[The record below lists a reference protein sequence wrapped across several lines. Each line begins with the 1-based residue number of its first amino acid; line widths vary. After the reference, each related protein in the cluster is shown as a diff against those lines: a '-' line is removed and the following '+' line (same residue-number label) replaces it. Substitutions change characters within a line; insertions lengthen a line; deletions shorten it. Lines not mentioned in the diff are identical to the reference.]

1 MNQIERFAQLQR
13 QNREQQ
19 LIFERMNEAAAPSYA
34 SVIKSTLT
42 APTEKMIQEYNAKNQ
57 QVPVIIND
65 PDTGE
70 PTKFKFHP
78 VEIEPEL
85 EAEESDTNQQ
95 QAIYEAQQYMNM
107 IDEELPKLQKER
119 RRINDQHVEVRALY
133 DNGEITEQE
142 YNDDTDAINASVA
155 RLDAE
160 IQRFEVEIPLVNAE
174 IIQNLQEM
182 ELIKGRNMVIRETNK
197 DKNKLLFDELNRLNS
212 GAFNMAQLPYE
223 TDEEYKRRL
232 ISHSQ
237 IETPDQVLYDAS
249 IFAQKDFR
257 SHLRELLN
265 DESIIESVTNSFTPQ
280 ELTKLLGKWGAIQKR
295 WLEIFGKNNEYITV
309 DEIITFLQNPTT
321 KSEFESTVLAKKLNA
336 PKNAVVDYSVAG
348 YEIDEL
354 PDNILKI
361 RKTENPNAL
370 YFQIVYI
377 KGSPNLRYRTED
389 QKFQNINA
397 KRLAADAS
405 RLDISGSAFSQITG
419 ATSFTESKILTG
431 LRGTHPALFGM
442 LVSSVS
448 SKVGSDYQEIQEA
461 RHGKTIKE
469 RLPTLLSMTQP
480 SEKRATLTQSG
491 DPIYIKIVGIQG
503 GTSKKPKLLRS
514 DVVFSS
520 TGDKNSYYALKGKPL
535 AQFLDQQ
542 GVNPIDFINYFKLTS
557 LDDPNMKDR
566 IMIKEQIEPE
576 VEDVIQEG
584 PVLGY
589 GIKNKLPKKIEFGAL
604 TINSGKLWD
613 EHVLS
618 VRDANGYMVHG
629 IPSSKISNEF
639 VEIILKIVRGEKITQ
654 HEIKSLK
661 LGERELYDLL
671 LEKARIIKEL
681 PNTKSDTIVELKNK
695 FDVLQGEYEAGNTNT
710 ELVSDLM
717 KTAKKLHM
725 LKVITGKQLKEFIL
739 QFN

>member
-19 LIFERMNEAAAPSYA
+19 LIFERMNEASATSYA

-57 QVPVIIND
+57 QVPVVIND
-65 PDTGE
+65 PETGE

-85 EAEESDTNQQ
+85 EAEEPDIDQQ
-95 QAIYEAQQYMNM
+95 KAIYDAQEYMDM
-107 IDEELPKLQKER
+107 INTELPKLQKEYR
-119 RRINDQHVEVRALY
+119 RVNDQHIELRALY
-133 DNGEITEQE
+133 DSGDITEYE
-142 YNDDTDAINASVA
+142 FNDDRDVLDLNLG
-155 RLDAE
+155 RLE
-160 IQRFEVEIPLVNAE
+160 VVIQQFEAEIPLINAQ
-174 IIQNLQEM
+174 IIQNLQEI

-223 TDEEYKRRL
+223 TEEEYKRRL

-280 ELTKLLGKWGAIQKR
+280 KLSKLLGRWGAIQKR
-295 WLEIFGKNNEYITV
+295 WLEIFGKNNEYTTV

-321 KSEFESTVLAKKLNA
+321 NSEFESTVLAKKLNA
-336 PKNAVVDYSVAG
+336 PKNAIVDYSVAG
-348 YEIDEL
+348 YEVDEL

-361 RKTENPNAL
+361 RKVENPNAL
-370 YFQIVYI
+370 YFQVVYI
-377 KGSPNLRYRTED
+377 KGSPNLRYRTDD

-397 KRLAADAS
+397 KRVASDAS

-419 ATSFTESKILTG
+419 ATSFSESKLLTG
-431 LRGTHPALFGM
+431 LRGTHPALFDISGPS
-442 LVSSVS
+442 LP
-448 SKVGSDYQEIQEA
+448 KAGPEYQEMQEA
-461 RHGKTIKE
+461 RHGKKIKE
-469 RLPTLLSMTQP
+469 RLPMLLSMTNP

-491 DPIYIKIVGIQG
+491 DPVYIKIVGVQG
-503 GTSKKPKLLRS
+503 GTSKKPRLLRS

-520 TGDKNSYYALKGKPL
+520 TGEKNSYYALKGKSL
-535 AQFLDQQ
+535 AQFLEQQ
-542 GVNPIDFINYFKLTS
+542 GVNSIDFISYFKLS
-557 LDDPNMKDR
+557 GLDDPNMKDR
-566 IMIKEQIEPE
+566 IMFKEQIQPE
-576 VEDVIQEG
+576 VDDVIQEG
-584 PVLGY
+584 TVLGY

-613 EHVLS
+613 EHILS
-618 VRDANGYMVHG
+618 VRDGNGYMVHG

-639 VEIILKIVRGEKITQ
+639 VEIILKIVKGEKITQ

-671 LEKARIIKEL
+671 LEKAKIIKEL
-681 PNTKSDTIVELKNK
+681 PNTKSDTIAELRTK
-695 FDVLQGEYEAGNTNT
+695 FNVLQGEYEAGNTNT
-710 ELVSDLM
+710 ELVSDII
-717 KTAKKLHM
+717 KIAKKLHM
-725 LKVITGKQLKEFIL
+725 LKVITGKQLKEFVT